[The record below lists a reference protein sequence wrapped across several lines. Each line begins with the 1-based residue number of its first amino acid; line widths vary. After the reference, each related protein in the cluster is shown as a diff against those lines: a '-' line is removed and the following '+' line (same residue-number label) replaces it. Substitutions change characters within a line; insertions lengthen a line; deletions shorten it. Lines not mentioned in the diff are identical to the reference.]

1 MKKIMIDFVI
11 DATESASINLPA
23 INLFC
28 DDLIVKG
35 YHKIIWKNLYYGITV
50 FYGKEHP
57 AKIYRFGEKDFTDNR
72 YEFNRVFDTIQSG
85 NGSSDGKDNIMGG
98 IRRSSRKFRRIEKD
112 DPKIM
117 IVFSDS
123 YVEKGRLGD
132 IGIIPAQKL
141 HLFLAGREE
150 LGDVNMNMFWG
161 MPMLNANQKVDHR
174 LTPQFHY
181 LSDIFDLKKREWKLD
196 EMITEISDM

>member
-1 MKKIMIDFVI
+1 MKKILIDFVI

-28 DDLIVKG
+28 DDLIVKV
-35 YHKIIWKNLYYGITV
+35 YHKIIWQNLYYGITV
-50 FYGKEHP
+50 FYGKEHS
-57 AKIYRFGEKDFTDNR
+57 AKIYRFGENDFTDNR

-85 NGSSDGKDNIMGG
+85 YGSSDAKDNIIGG
-98 IRRSSRKFRRIEKD
+98 IRCSSRKFQRIEND

-141 HLFLAGREE
+141 HLFLAGRDE

-161 MPMLNANQKVDHR
+161 MPMLNAHQKVDHR
-174 LTPQFHY
+174 LTPQCHR

-196 EMITEISDM
+196 DMISEISDM